1 MNEEVRTGRGL
12 GSIFL
17 AFLGGTVVGGVAA
30 LLFAPRSGEQTRKR
44 IVQMAETGREK
55 AERVPVAV
63 REAGHAATV
72 AFEKAMKQQPPV

>member
-12 GSIFL
+12 GSVLL
-17 AFLGGTVVGGVAA
+17 AFLGGAVVGGVAA

-44 IVQMAETGREK
+44 IVQIAENGKEK
-55 AERVPVAV
+55 VERVPVAV
-63 REAGHAATV
+63 REASHAATA